1 MSTLTEIRDAI
12 KTTIETAIPAL
23 KVYPTIPDSVTLP
36 AVVGMPDEVDFS
48 VAMGRGTDTYEF
60 DLIVLV
66 STGDMDVAQRQ
77 LDGFVTGAGSSSVRQ
92 AIFKAR
98 TLGLADV
105 DAHVSAMTGYDLS
118 SSVSSMDHVAAM
130 LRLVVHTRGVD

>member
-36 AVVGMPDEVDFS
+36 AVVVMPDEVDFS